1 MAKIKVGGG
10 LGFVMLLVVV
20 LVVMLIAS
28 KAWKEAAPTV
38 IQLNGEKNVKTVI
51 ADHGQPEA
59 REALGTLPN
68 LNDMRQSTG
77 AHAEEL
83 SKALAETE

>member
-20 LVVMLIAS
+20 VVVMLLAS
-28 KAWKEAAPTV
+28 RAWKEATPTV
-38 IQLNGEKNVKTVI
+38 MQLNGAKTAV

-59 REALGTLPN
+59 REALGTLPD